1 MKSHKW
7 FGVVMG
13 FFVTLLVSPQL
24 VRGEDQALKK
34 RKLEAVEKFMVAN
47 RESDGDYTTVSLR
60 DWQRKVGIPQI
71 SGEELIRKVLA
82 VFDEYYKNL
91 EILDYLVVYTNK
103 PGPSGGIEYDFLI
116 IRHET
121 KPIKTYR
128 FAKRKTDGD
137 ETVQVE

>member
-13 FFVTLLVSPQL
+13 FVVTLLVSPQL
-24 VRGEDQALKK
+24 AHGEDQALKK

-128 FAKRKTDGD
+128 FAKRKTDGG

>member
-1 MKSHKW
+1 MKTYAW
-7 FGVVMG
+7 FGVLVV
-13 FFVTLLVSPQL
+13 FALVLFVIPQMAI
-24 VRGEDQALKK
+24 GEDSALKK
-34 RKLEAVEKFMVAN
+34 RKLEAVEKFMVSN

-60 DWQRKVGIPQI
+60 DWQKKVGIPQI

-128 FAKRKTDGD
+128 FAKKKTDGG
-137 ETVQVE
+137 EEVRME